1 MNKKLVKSI
10 IPLCIFILFI
20 TTSLQKANDRYND
33 TAVVEAMVNDEE
45 KNNEENDKAENKSKI
60 DTNKSFDVKLNPELH
75 FISDTKLLLNQTIEN
90 SIKSNENVGFYD
102 LKRLSSFVKRVQTN
116 IFNNIPTTL
125 KNTSL

>member
-45 KNNEENDKAENKSKI
+45 KNKIISEILETSEE
-60 DTNKSFDVKLNPELH
+60 KLCG
-75 FISDTKLLLNQTIEN
+75 
-90 SIKSNENVGFYD
+90 KSN
-102 LKRLSSFVKRVQTN
+102 
-116 IFNNIPTTL
+116 
-125 KNTSL
+125 

>member
-45 KNNEENDKAENKSKI
+45 KNNEENDKAENNLKLTIAKLAGVFKI
-60 DTNKSFDVKLNPELH
+60 YIKVKMNG
-75 FISDTKLLLNQTIEN
+75 IMN
-90 SIKSNENVGFYD
+90 
-102 LKRLSSFVKRVQTN
+102 
-116 IFNNIPTTL
+116 
-125 KNTSL
+125 

>member
-45 KNNEENDKAENKSKI
+45 KNNLND
-60 DTNKSFDVKLNPELH
+60 L
-75 FISDTKLLLNQTIEN
+75 
-90 SIKSNENVGFYD
+90 KSNYNTYI
-102 LKRLSSFVKRVQTN
+102 KRLGDRGWKR
-116 IFNNIPTTL
+116 
-125 KNTSL
+125 

>member
-45 KNNEENDKAENKSKI
+45 KNNFDGTCFDDGVKSVCGI
-60 DTNKSFDVKLNPELH
+60 GAILCCD
-75 FISDTKLLLNQTIEN
+75 
-90 SIKSNENVGFYD
+90 G
-102 LKRLSSFVKRVQTN
+102 
-116 IFNNIPTTL
+116 
-125 KNTSL
+125 

>member
-45 KNNEENDKAENKSKI
+45 KNNEENDKAENKKLAEKI
-60 DTNKSFDVKLNPELH
+60 
-75 FISDTKLLLNQTIEN
+75 
-90 SIKSNENVGFYD
+90 
-102 LKRLSSFVKRVQTN
+102 LKRVKN
-116 IFNNIPTTL
+116 GGIMN
-125 KNTSL
+125 

>member
-45 KNNEENDKAENKSKI
+45 KNNEEK
-60 DTNKSFDVKLNPELH
+60 
-75 FISDTKLLLNQTIEN
+75 
-90 SIKSNENVGFYD
+90 
-102 LKRLSSFVKRVQTN
+102 
-116 IFNNIPTTL
+116 
-125 KNTSL
+125 